1 MLKIKGVAKYLEI
14 MELAANGVSPT
25 DPEFQKLFDGFYRIR
40 RDSAWREEYYRLFD
54 EYLTAYRKTGVCPT
68 FGDVLE
74 ELYKRTGQVEPS
86 FASKLL
92 HTLNPDKPIW
102 DKNVLAVLEAKGEIS
117 GKYSYSLPDAVKIE
131 KAKEIYRGLEDF
143 YARYLPTPE
152 AKQIIAAFDAEF
164 PSAKDI
170 SDVKKVDFNLWS
182 SYNEMFFK
190 KEKEGGFGIKKDLFE
205 KVLSEHG
212 DEINRESYE
221 RVILDAYLHFGAK
234 GVAALRE
241 LLDAVELNMNLYN
254 AAIAKI
260 IANLLANSDL
270 LEF

>member
-54 EYLTAYRKTGVCPT
+54 EYLTAYRKTGACPT

-143 YARYLPTPE
+143 YARYLPMPE

-212 DEINRESYE
+212 DEINRESY
-221 RVILDAYLHFGAK
+221 
-234 GVAALRE
+234 
-241 LLDAVELNMNLYN
+241 
-254 AAIAKI
+254 
-260 IANLLANSDL
+260 
-270 LEF
+270 